1 MGPHVTFDTTNL
13 PMGYL
18 LYILF
23 FLQQVEDAE
32 RSYIESDMQQND
44 DEDGTRK
51 FWNIESLTVHRFMN
65 QRETF
70 LMLLLFNRYD
80 RATSWG
86 KVHWGVE
93 TVFWLQE
100 V

>member
-51 FWNIESLTVHRFMN
+51 F
-65 QRETF
+65 
-70 LMLLLFNRYD
+70 
-80 RATSWG
+80 
-86 KVHWGVE
+86 
-93 TVFWLQE
+93 
-100 V
+100 